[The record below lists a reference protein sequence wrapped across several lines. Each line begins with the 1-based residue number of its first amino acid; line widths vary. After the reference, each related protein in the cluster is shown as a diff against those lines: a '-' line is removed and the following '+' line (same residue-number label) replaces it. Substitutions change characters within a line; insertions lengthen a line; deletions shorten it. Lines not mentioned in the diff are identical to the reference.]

1 MTDFS
6 HRRLLHSTK
15 SCSRY
20 LLNTTSCML
29 RTGAGSSLPL
39 AFSLLKK
46 PEKLWGT
53 MKRSPVGAIRKHL
66 GARSS
71 GFSSSSGQGQFQ
83 GDHENAAR
91 SLLGSAELMRK
102 LRAPLLSLDSAK
114 PLRRDIGRV
123 CASLDRIRCACHASV
138 EWIQVSITRLERHQ
152 DDVLSSRKQSMG
164 GCRLAGEVRIH
175 QEEEDKAFR

>member
-1 MTDFS
+1 MAYLNGYHRMEDFS

-20 LLNTTSCML
+20 SLNTTSCML

-53 MKRSPVGAIRKHL
+53 MKRSPVGAIRNHL

-114 PLRRDIGRV
+114 PLRRDIGRAGV
-123 CASLDRIRCACHASV
+123 QAWTGYAAPAMP
-138 EWIQVSITRLERHQ
+138 VSNGSKYQ
-152 DDVLSSRKQSMG
+152 
-164 GCRLAGEVRIH
+164 
-175 QEEEDKAFR
+175 